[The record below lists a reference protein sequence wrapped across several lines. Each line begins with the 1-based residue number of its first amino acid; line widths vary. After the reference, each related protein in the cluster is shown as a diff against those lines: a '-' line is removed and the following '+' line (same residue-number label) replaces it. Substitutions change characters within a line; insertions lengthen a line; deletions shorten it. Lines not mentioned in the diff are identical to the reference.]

1 MTLRTVR
8 ILLWLP
14 LLAFLVILA
23 LVASGLIKPHD
34 SAIHSQMIGRP
45 LPAFDLASG
54 RGDASRVRSARFV
67 DGRPR
72 LVNFFASWCI
82 PCVGEAP
89 QLMAL
94 KQAGV
99 AIEGIAVRDR
109 PADLAGFLQRNGDP
123 YDAIGLDD
131 TSGVQ
136 MALGSSGVPETFLID
151 GKGVIRA
158 QHIGAIGPQDVGDML
173 AAVRAAR

>member
-14 LLAFLVILA
+14 LVAFLTILA

-34 SAIHSQMIGRP
+34 TAIHSQMIGRP
-45 LPAFDLASG
+45 LPGFDLASG
-54 RGDASRVRSARFV
+54 RGDAMRIRSATFA
-67 DGRPR
+67 DGKPR
-72 LVNFFASWCI
+72 LLNFFASWCV
-82 PCVGEAP
+82 PCIGEAP
-89 QLMAL
+89 QLLAL

-109 PADLAGFLQRNGDP
+109 PADLAEFIRRNGDP
-123 YDAIGLDD
+123 YDRIGLDD
-131 TSGVQ
+131 TSAVQ

-151 GKGVIRA
+151 GKGMIRS
-158 QHIGAIGPQDVGDML
+158 QHIGAIGPQDVDDML
-173 AAVRAAR
+173 AALRAAR

>member
-14 LLAFLVILA
+14 LVAFLIILA
-23 LVASGLIKPHD
+23 LVASGLITPHD
-34 SAIHSQMIGRP
+34 AAIRSQMVGRP

-54 RGDASRVRSARFV
+54 RGDAGRLRSAGFG
-67 DGRPR
+67 DGAPR
-72 LVNFFASWCI
+72 LVNFFASWCV

-89 QLMAL
+89 QLLAL

-109 PADLAGFLQRNGDP
+109 PADLAAFLQRNGDP
-123 YDAIGLDD
+123 YDRIGLDD

-136 MALGSSGVPETFLID
+136 MALGSSGVPETFVID

-158 QHIGAIGPQDVGDML
+158 QHIGAIGPQDVADML
-173 AAVRAAR
+173 AALQAAR

>member
-14 LLAFLVILA
+14 LLAFLAILA

-34 SAIHSQMIGRP
+34 AAIRSQMIGEP

-54 RGDASRVRSARFV
+54 RGDADRVASTAFA
-67 DGRPR
+67 DGRPH
-72 LVNFFASWCI
+72 LLNFFASWCV

-94 KQAGV
+94 KQAGA

-109 PADLAGFLQRNGDP
+109 PSDLSRFLQRNGDP
-123 YDAIGLDD
+123 YDRIGLDD

-136 MALGSSGVPETFLID
+136 MALGSSGVPETFVVD
-151 GKGVIRA
+151 GHGVIRA
-158 QHIGAIGPQDVGDML
+158 QHIGAIGPQDVPDML
-173 AAVRAAR
+173 AALNAAR

>member
-14 LLAFLVILA
+14 LAAFLLILA
-23 LVASGLIKPHD
+23 LVAGGLIKPHD
-34 SAIHSQMIGRP
+34 AAIRSQMVGRP
-45 LPAFDLASG
+45 LPAFDLASA
-54 RGDASRVRSARFV
+54 RGDATRIRAQGFA
-67 DGRPR
+67 DGKPR
-72 LVNFFASWCI
+72 LLNFFASWCI

-89 QLMAL
+89 QLLAL
-94 KQAGV
+94 KRAGV

-109 PADLAGFLQRNGDP
+109 PADLAAFLQQNGDP
-123 YDAIGLDD
+123 YERIGLDD
-131 TSGVQ
+131 SSGVQ

-151 GKGVIRA
+151 GRGIVRS

-173 AAVRAAR
+173 AAVRAAQ

>member
-14 LLAFLVILA
+14 LVAFLIILA
-23 LVASGLIKPHD
+23 LVASGLITPHD
-34 SAIHSQMIGRP
+34 AAIRSQMVGRP

-54 RGDASRVRSARFV
+54 RGDAGRLRSAGFG
-67 DGRPR
+67 DGTPR
-72 LVNFFASWCI
+72 LVNFFASWCV

-89 QLMAL
+89 QLLAL

-109 PADLAGFLQRNGDP
+109 PADLAAFLQRNGDP
-123 YDAIGLDD
+123 YDRIGLDD

-136 MALGSSGVPETFLID
+136 MALGSSGVPETFVID

-158 QHIGAIGPQDVGDML
+158 QHIGAIGPQDVADML
-173 AAVRAAR
+173 AALQAAR